1 MFDCD
6 AIKSLHEET
15 GDLSI
20 NPQIIT
26 FDNGDKVCAGFM
38 IDSPYHWQCRGCK
51 DFLINNEYFRKTNS
65 KYIEN
70 YDKNYEAYKIWHKIV
85 KER

>member
-1 MFDCD
+1 MFDCH
-6 AIKSLHEET
+6 AIKSLRKET
-15 GDLSI
+15 GNSSI

-26 FDNGDKVCAGFM
+26 LDNRDEVCGGFM
-38 IDSPYHWQCRGCK
+38 IGSSYHCQCRKCK

-70 YDKNYEAYKIWHKIV
+70 YDKNYDAYKMFEKYF
-85 KER
+85 